1 MAIYVLSFL
10 TLPIYDVLIKDRKKL
25 VTVVTLQFFL
35 ILALRDP
42 SLGVDLVNYS
52 TGYNYISS
60 LGFTDMLSRLNFLST
75 AELVYPHEYESGY
88 VVLNWL
94 LGKIGISFHAFLILH
109 AAFCM
114 VSFGVFIYRY
124 SKLPWL
130 SFAMLI
136 AFSYFEYSFGILRQ
150 LLAIAVLLWAVP
162 MIEKKGRWWAFFL
175 LVLLAFTF
183 HRTAIVFAVLYLAR
197 YVKVTRIVYL
207 ANAAL
212 WGLLIALTPLI
223 FNVFVTRILALL
235 GKNTYAKFSFEWS
248 NMTTL
253 LLLFA
258 VAAFFTLDFTS
269 LKETRNSILCW
280 GFLLT
285 MPFQIFA
292 MSNEVF
298 GRMTLYYMILG
309 IALIPNILA
318 DYRKNRALAEIGK
331 YALWI
336 FLFVFSVYQFYDS
349 PIMPYISIF

>member
-1 MAIYVLSFL
+1 MAIYVLCFL

-25 VTVVTLQFFL
+25 VTILTLQLFL

-42 SLGVDLVNYS
+42 TLGVDLPNYS
-52 TGYNYISS
+52 GGYNYISS

-75 AELVYPHEYESGY
+75 AELVYPYEYESGY

-94 LGKIGISFHAFLILH
+94 LGKAGISFHAFLVLH

-114 VSFGVFIYRY
+114 TSFGVFIYRY
-124 SKLPWL
+124 SRLPWL
-130 SFAMLI
+130 SFSMLI

-150 LLAIAVLLWAVP
+150 LLAISILLWAVP
-162 MIEKKGRWWAFFL
+162 FIEKRRRLLPFLL
-175 LVLLAFTF
+175 LVLLAFTV
-183 HRTAIVFAVLYLAR
+183 HRTAIVFLVLYLAR

-207 ANAAL
+207 VNAAL
-212 WGLLIALTPLI
+212 WVVLIAVSPFV
-223 FNVFVTRILALL
+223 FNVFVKRVLAIL
-235 GKNTYAKFSFEWS
+235 GKNSYASFSFEWS

-258 VAAFFTLDFTS
+258 VAAFITLDFDS
-269 LKETRNSILCW
+269 MKEKRNSILCW
-280 GFLLT
+280 GFLLA

-298 GRMTLYYMILG
+298 GRMILYYMILG
-309 IALIPNILA
+309 IAFIPNILA
-318 DYRKNRALAEIGK
+318 DYRKSRMLAEVGK

-349 PIMPYISIF
+349 PIMPYISVF